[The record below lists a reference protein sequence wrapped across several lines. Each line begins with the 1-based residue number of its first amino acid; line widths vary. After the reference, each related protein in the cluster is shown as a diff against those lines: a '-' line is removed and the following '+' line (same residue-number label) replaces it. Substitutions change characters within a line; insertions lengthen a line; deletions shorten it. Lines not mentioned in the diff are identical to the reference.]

1 MRNINYFFAGSL
13 LLLSGCQ
20 LISNGDA
27 PTDDETNIHSI
38 SEIVAKPDPTPQEQV
53 VEVRDLWQRLQEGML
68 WDAPNEAYVA
78 PFRQKLLAN
87 PRHLEQV
94 FSRAEPFL
102 YLIVDELDRRGLPLE
117 LALLPAIESAFDADA
132 ISHAS
137 ASGLWQLTPPMAR
150 YFGLKMN
157 WWYDGRNDV
166 VASTKAAADFLE
178 YLYDRTGNNWHYAI
192 AAYNSGEGRVL
203 SAVRHNEKVGKPT
216 DIWALKL
223 PRETRN
229 YVPNLLALADVVKH
243 ADKYGVALPTIK
255 NEPVID
261 VVEIGSQIELAL
273 AADLAGLSIS
283 ELKAL
288 NPGFKQWATA
298 PKGPHRLV
306 VPVSMAPDF
315 VVALAQTPQDQRVQ
329 WARYQIK
336 RGDSLSVIARQFG
349 TTPQVLKQVNQ
360 MKNNQL
366 IAGKELVVPANG
378 RTSSA
383 VQVASVTPKQRYK
396 VKPGDS
402 LWKIAQAHGVS
413 VDDLQ
418 KWNAL
423 GQKAVIRNGQVLTVW
438 PGSKAVAN
446 TRSTTYKVKRGDSL
460 SLIAQKFKVKISELM
475 SWNQLSSSA
484 LQPGQTLTV
493 MLQ

>member
-20 LISNGDA
+20 LIPNGDA
-27 PTDDETNIHSI
+27 PADDETNINPI
-38 SEIVAKPDPTPQEQV
+38 SEVVSPTESDTQEQV
-53 VEVRDLWQRLQEGML
+53 VEVRDLWQRMQEGML
-68 WDAPNEAYVA
+68 WDKPNEAYVA

-102 YLIVDELDRRGLPLE
+102 YLIVDELEQRGLPLE

-243 ADKYGVALPTIK
+243 AGQYGVSLPSIK

-261 VVEIGSQIELAL
+261 VVEVGSQIELAL
-273 AADLAGLSIS
+273 AAELAGLSVS
-283 ELKAL
+283 ELKSL

-306 VPVSMAPDF
+306 VPVSKAPDF
-315 VVALAQTPQDQRVQ
+315 VVALAQTPQEQRVQ

-336 RGDSLSVIARQFG
+336 RGDSLSVIARYFG

-378 RTSSA
+378 RTSTTA
-383 VQVASVTPKQRYK
+383 QLASTTPKQSYK
-396 VKPGDS
+396 VKSGDS

-413 VDDLQ
+413 VDDLK

-423 GQKAVIRNGQVLTVW
+423 GSKAIIRQGQLLTVW

-446 TRSTTYKVKRGDSL
+446 TRSTTYQVKRGDSL

-475 SWNQLSSSA
+475 SWNKLSSSA